1 MELTNAFLTW
11 MQFRLSILR
20 LFCLLFICYF
30 CFCCIDADCLTF
42 RDRLA
47 LCAVHSKI
55 DAAVVYVRLSRTC
68 SITHMLTYSFG
79 IYTLSEQLGCA
90 PINKLRS
97 HLIGFGSLN

>member
-20 LFCLLFICYF
+20 LFCLLFICYC

-47 LCAVHSKI
+47 LCAVHSEI
-55 DAAVVYVRLSRTC
+55 DAVCVCAA
-68 SITHMLTYSFG
+68 ITHM
-79 IYTLSEQLGCA
+79 
-90 PINKLRS
+90 
-97 HLIGFGSLN
+97 